1 MQRTTLRRRL
11 TLLFWTIIVSVVVVM
26 GVFIARQGKLVLI
39 DQARRTGVAL
49 TRSISATSINDFFS
63 YNYVALEQ
71 KAEEAAR
78 DPEVAYIVLYDKEGN
93 VAAYSGQGIPGSET
107 DIPPFKEIAPGK
119 DPIVTGSL
127 LIGNPGPG
135 LDIVLPVLLTD
146 TDQIWGTV
154 RLGLRL
160 DRIYSQVQ
168 KTYWVIFMLGLSGV
182 LIGWAASAHFTS
194 RITVPLGNLV
204 DATVKVSDGDFNARI
219 EASTGDEIQ
228 DLAENFNWMVA
239 RLKDQ
244 RNNLME
250 NLQEISRLKHYSDL
264 VILSMTNGLITM
276 DADGEIITFN
286 RKAEEILDTPAGQA
300 LGSTPTD
307 IWGQSNSVTRL
318 LAESLSK
325 RSPIS
330 DQEIQW
336 PGKTGEDR
344 ILELN
349 TALVQEE
356 NGRVIGLLALFHDL
370 TEKKA
375 LEVKVRRADRLA
387 AMGTLAAGLAH
398 EIKNPLT
405 AVRAFVQMLPEKH
418 DKEVFREKFDR
429 IVPRELDRVNELLEN
444 LLDLVRTPKLKIAPL
459 NITECVDHVLETLE
473 PEIQSRSI
481 IVKRFADDEGL
492 LVHADNSYLNRA
504 LYNIALNAVQAMPDG
519 GTLTVE
525 TTANPVPG
533 KKHLADIRISDTG
546 TGIPQE
552 HTKDIFN
559 PFFTSKEKGTG
570 LGLAITNKIIEDQGG
585 TILVESERG
594 EGTTFTVTLPSAAG
608 N

>member
-1 MQRTTLRRRL
+1 MRRTTLRRRL
-11 TLLFWTIIVSVVVVM
+11 TFLFWTIIVSVVVVM
-26 GVFIARQGKLVLI
+26 GVFIAQQGKQVLI
-39 DQARRTGVAL
+39 DQARRTGIAL
-49 TRSISATSINDFFS
+49 ARSIAAASSNDFFS

-71 KAEEAAR
+71 KAEKAAR
-78 DPEVAYIVLYDKEGN
+78 DHEVAYIVLYDKEGH
-93 VAAYSGQGIPGSET
+93 VAAYSGQGVPGSET
-107 DIPPFKEIAPGK
+107 DIPPLKNMTPGQ
-119 DPIVTGSL
+119 DPIVTGNL
-127 LIGNPGPG
+127 LIGKPGPG
-135 LDIVLPVLLTD
+135 LDIALPVLLTD
-146 TDQIWGTV
+146 TGQTWGTV

-160 DRIYSQVQ
+160 DRIYSEIQ
-168 KTYWVIFMLGLSGV
+168 KTYWVIFMLGFSGI

-204 DATVKVSDGDFNARI
+204 DATVKVSDGDFDTRI
-219 EASTGDEIQ
+219 EASTGDEVQ
-228 DLAENFNWMVA
+228 DLAENFNWMVS

-244 RNNLME
+244 RNNLEE

-276 DADGEIITFN
+276 DADGRAITFN
-286 RKAEEILDTPAGQA
+286 RKAEEILDTSAEKA
-300 LGSTPTD
+300 LGSTPTE
-307 IWGQSNSVTRL
+307 IWGESNDIIRL
-318 LAESLSK
+318 LEDSLSNRK
-325 RSPIS
+325 PII
-330 DQEIQW
+330 DLEVQW

-349 TALVQEE
+349 TALIQEE
-356 NGRVIGLLALFHDL
+356 NGQVIGLLALFHDL

-418 DKEVFREKFDR
+418 EKMVFREKFNR

-444 LLDLVRTPKLKIAPL
+444 LLDLVRTPKLKITPL

-481 IVKRFADDEGL
+481 IVQRFSDDEGL
-492 LVHADNSYLNRA
+492 RVYADNSYLSRA

-570 LGLAITNKIIEDQGG
+570 LGLAVTNKIIEDQSG

-594 EGTTFTVTLPSAAG
+594 EGTTFTVTLPSAG
-608 N
+608 SH

>member
-49 TRSISATSINDFFS
+49 TRSISATAINDFFS
-63 YNYVALEQ
+63 LEQ

-93 VAAYSGQGIPGSET
+93 VAAYSGQGIPGSESE
-107 DIPPFKEIAPGK
+107 IPPLKEIAPGK

-300 LGSTPTD
+300 LGSTPTE

-459 NITECVDHVLETLE
+459 NITECVDYVLETLE

-492 LVHADNSYLNRA
+492 QVHADNSYLNRA

>member
-1 MQRTTLRRRL
+1 
-11 TLLFWTIIVSVVVVM
+11 M

-49 TRSISATSINDFFS
+49 TRSISATAINDFFS
-63 YNYVALEQ
+63 LEQ

-93 VAAYSGQGIPGSET
+93 VAAYSGQGIPGSESE
-107 DIPPFKEIAPGK
+107 IPPLKEIAPGK

-300 LGSTPTD
+300 LGSTPTE

-459 NITECVDHVLETLE
+459 NITECVDYVLETLE

-492 LVHADNSYLNRA
+492 QVHADNSYLNRA